1 VPGSRGILAFRLR
14 GRRSVLPICIFA
26 AWVAGARAV
35 LGGCGKDRNA
45 GIWRVGGLT
54 LHSTWLL
61 CAMLV
66 PMCRGLLF
74 FLLATAVAAA
84 QQPTARELFNRAL
97 LDEQRGNDAAAIQGY
112 EQLLR
117 LYPDNMAVRANL
129 GVALAHEG
137 HYNEAIAQY
146 QQVLAVAPHDYG
158 LLTDLG
164 LAYFKKTDYS
174 DAMREFTA
182 AAQIKPPDAQRAI
195 VMGQCEIKLGHASA
209 AADMLLPL
217 EPANSAN
224 PDFEYVLGTAMIHSG
239 HQLDG
244 VSRLEN
250 AGTLARSG
258 QDWMEAGT
266 TLMDLNRFTHA
277 VTDLETALG
286 LNRELPEI
294 YTRLGM
300 AKDMTGDAAG
310 AEPLLR
316 QALERDPNDF
326 NANLYLGSILY
337 KQRDMANAKGY
348 LDRALKLSPQSPT
361 ALYEVALWES
371 TSSHFDI
378 AAKDLEDLEKSYPNW
393 LQPHVELAVVYYRLK
408 RPADGMKERDIVASL
423 EARQQ
428 QAGPPGF
435 QPE

>member
-1 VPGSRGILAFRLR
+1 MWRGF
-14 GRRSVLPICIFA
+14 VL
-26 AWVAGARAV
+26 
-35 LGGCGKDRNA
+35 
-45 GIWRVGGLT
+45 
-54 LHSTWLL
+54 
-61 CAMLV
+61 
-66 PMCRGLLF
+66 
-74 FLLATAVAAA
+74 FLITTGVVAA

-97 LDEQRGNDAAAIQGY
+97 QEEQHGHDAAAIQGY

-137 HYNEAIAQY
+137 HYDEAIAQY
-146 QQVLAVAPHDYG
+146 QRVLAVAPNDYG

-174 DAMREFTA
+174 DAMRELEA
-182 AAQIKPPDAQRAI
+182 ATQIKPPDAQLAI
-195 VMGQCEIKLGHASA
+195 VMGQCEIKLGQAKA
-209 AADMLLPL
+209 AAAMLLPL

-244 VSRLEN
+244 VSRLEK

-258 QDWMEAGT
+258 EDWMEAGT

-277 VTDLETALG
+277 VKDLEAAME
-286 LNRELPEI
+286 LNPGLPEI
-294 YTRLGM
+294 DTRLGM
-300 AKDMTGDAAG
+300 AKDMTGDTTG

-316 QALERDPNDF
+316 QALARDPNDF

-337 KQRDMANAKGY
+337 KQRDMANAKPY
-348 LDRALKLSPQSPT
+348 LDRALKLNPQSPT

-371 TSSHFDI
+371 TSSHFDV
-378 AAKDLEDLEKSYPNW
+378 AAKELEHLEKSYPNW

-408 RPADGMKERDIVASL
+408 RPADGMRERNIVANL
-423 EARQQ
+423 EAKQQ